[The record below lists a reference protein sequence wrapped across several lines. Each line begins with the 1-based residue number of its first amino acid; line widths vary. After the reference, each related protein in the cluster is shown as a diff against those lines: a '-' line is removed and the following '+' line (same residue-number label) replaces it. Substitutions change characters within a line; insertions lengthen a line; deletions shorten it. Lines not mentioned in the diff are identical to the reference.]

1 VRLDHAPRESSK
13 NPLPPDI
20 RAATLRLARALARQ
34 AAREDHAKAMAAR
47 KRERGSG
54 ADETGS
60 NADYDNV

>member
-1 VRLDHAPRESSK
+1 MRRQQAS

-20 RAATLRLARALARQ
+20 RAATLRLARALARH

-47 KRERGSG
+47 ERERGSG

-60 NADYDNV
+60 DLRKIFDRPSE

>member
-1 VRLDHAPRESSK
+1 MRRAKAP

-34 AAREDHAKAMAAR
+34 AAREDHAKAMTAR
-47 KRERGSG
+47 KRETGSD

-60 NADYDNV
+60 DLRKVFDGSSE

>member
-1 VRLDHAPRESSK
+1 MRRAKAS

-47 KRERGSG
+47 KREMGSG

-60 NADYDNV
+60 DLREIFDGSSE